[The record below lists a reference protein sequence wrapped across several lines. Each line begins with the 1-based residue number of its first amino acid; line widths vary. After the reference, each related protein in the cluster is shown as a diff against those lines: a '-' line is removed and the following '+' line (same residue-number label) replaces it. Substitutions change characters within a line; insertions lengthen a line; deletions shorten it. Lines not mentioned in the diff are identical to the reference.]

1 MEEKERYSYDYFID
15 GAVFIDTENDRDMD
29 MDTVCSLLNQQNER
43 IKELQEENQQLKDQ
57 VKKSYQE
64 GLLQKQFDKDME
76 IQELKDK
83 IEFLTTFKE
92 VISEHKPAFCKLA
105 GRDCEWLGKE
115 KQLAINEK
123 TILKSLDKKW
133 KWLAR
138 DKDGILYVYTHRPIR
153 SDEDYTLSDGSWE
166 KFNTFGHL
174 FQSIQW
180 TDDEPVEIEKVIR
193 E

>member
-15 GAVFIDTENDRDMD
+15 GAVFIDTENDHDMD
-29 MDTVCSLLNQQNER
+29 MDTVCSLLNKQDAR
-43 IKELQEENQQLKDQ
+43 IKELEEENQHLKDQ

-105 GRDCEWLGKE
+105 GRDCELLGKE
-115 KQLAINEK
+115 LKGEEK
-123 TILKSLDKKW
+123 
-133 KWLAR
+133 
-138 DKDGILYVYTHRPIR
+138 
-153 SDEDYTLSDGSWE
+153 
-166 KFNTFGHL
+166 
-174 FQSIQW
+174 
-180 TDDEPVEIEKVIR
+180 
-193 E
+193 

>member
-1 MEEKERYSYDYFID
+1 MKE
-15 GAVFIDTENDRDMD
+15 T
-29 MDTVCSLLNQQNER
+29 
-43 IKELQEENQQLKDQ
+43 IKNLQEENQHLKDQ

-115 KQLAINEK
+115 KQLAISELELVLNNFKNRPAYFDVARQELCLSDQDK
-123 TILKSLDKKW
+123 QFIDFINNRIKSLK
-133 KWLAR
+133 
-138 DKDGILYVYTHRPIR
+138 G
-153 SDEDYTLSDGSWE
+153 E
-166 KFNTFGHL
+166 K
-174 FQSIQW
+174 
-180 TDDEPVEIEKVIR
+180 
-193 E
+193 

>member
-1 MEEKERYSYDYFID
+1 M
-15 GAVFIDTENDRDMD
+15 TN
-29 MDTVCSLLNQQNER
+29 
-43 IKELQEENQQLKDQ
+43 KELENKVKELEEQLSTATIYHGCEALVNELRQENQHLKDQ

-115 KQLAINEK
+115 KQLAIEVL
-123 TILKSLDKKW
+123 TMFEAILSR
-133 KWLAR
+133 A
-138 DKDGILYVYTHRPIR
+138 
-153 SDEDYTLSDGSWE
+153 
-166 KFNTFGHL
+166 
-174 FQSIQW
+174 IQW
-180 TDDEPVEIEKVIR
+180 DNNYKCWTISEEVFGNIIMQIDEKIEELKG
-193 E
+193 EE